1 MDTMTFVLEAQAR
14 LKQIKKATAKNRAI
28 LRSSSPV
35 NNTRASFIPSP
46 SPKPQQNL
54 LAQTVFHKRSHTVQT
69 FLPSPS
75 THANPL
81 QNETPQTLA
90 VANCR
95 RPNFSY
101 VELIGQAIL
110 SSATQ
115 SLPLAAIYAW
125 IATNYPYFR
134 PTNATWMNSVRR
146 TLSVKPQFRRVTTA
160 QGKAEWTISGSEA
173 KCCNNG
179 EYEDIPQSLAHY
191 MECLPV
197 SLSSSLPR
205 DHHLHQDPFAQS
217 STAVATM
224 DSPSVCVENSVSPS
238 EQLADELS
246 GDVLWAMFMN
256 ESGM

>member
-14 LKQIKKATAKNRAI
+14 LKQIKKATAKNGGLAI
-28 LRSSSPV
+28 LRSSSLV
-35 NNTRASFIPSP
+35 NNTRA
-46 SPKPQQNL
+46 
-54 LAQTVFHKRSHTVQT
+54 
-69 FLPSPS
+69 
-75 THANPL
+75 HANPL

-95 RPNFSY
+95 RPNSSY
-101 VELIGQAIL
+101 VELIEQAIL

-197 SLSSSLPR
+197 SLSSSLLR

-224 DSPSVCVENSVSPS
+224 DSPSVGVENSVSPS